1 MTSDVS
7 LPTQNPLHS
16 IPSLNHQS
24 STQSQLD
31 HTNVNYN
38 DFDNEYPAQES
49 MEDQPNQDLVI
60 EQCTFQRNTVRLPPD
75 IAFQVHLMS
84 QLNDHRGNDLNMFNE
99 ITSCIKKHA
108 VHHDVDFTTLQILSR
123 TQLVDLLTKYYRLRF
138 LKPNLRT
145 ITLSNGTLATMT
157 VFDVKALLL
166 AFLNDPLKMRE
177 ENFASNYDI
186 FTGKAKTPT
195 STVDEIHTGSLWEP
209 ARRQYCGDNPDAF
222 ACGLACFYDKT
233 NVDVFGS
240 LACAPFI
247 CIPTFMNK
255 DCRNDD
261 SNYMVLGYVLNLGY
275 GKGTA
280 QLQTSLM
287 KLQDEH
293 TCLSLIT
300 NQIKKIHDDGG
311 FWTTVMGRRVC
322 VKVWIHLIAGD
333 TLGHNTL
340 VGHFNGGNPKYIYRD
355 CKCLFEELSTPIP
368 SCSLITLAEM
378 QQARLTEDGLTDL
391 CKKNINNAF
400 DNVPLSD
407 NVYGLLGITPGEM
420 LHISGVGLLKYM
432 FASLECLISLT
443 RSKKRDQE
451 TFDDL
456 HRCIV
461 MDGQRQSE
469 RDFPRMSV
477 RNGITDGTKMC
488 GLERVGNCFALLCAM
503 HTQLG
508 KNLLAKEMRAR
519 GITWRKFTNCLK
531 LYLAFE
537 RWVTEAHPRTEIQ
550 KSQLL
555 LGDLITMIKDCF
567 PREDGWGWNLPK
579 MHAYAKMPHYMLKF
593 GSAGNFSGQI
603 GERALKGIVK
613 DHAAR
618 TQKRPGS
625 FAEQCAIREYE
636 RNVLKYVMTDLDIQL
651 GVRSSGKKANTAKK
665 EFRGRFILSLSKTN
679 NRGVGTSDDNVTW
692 HDKKKNKM
700 NVFIADLFVFA
711 IRRFGQA
718 HGYNDE
724 FKVTGYTTYINGTDA
739 SEDSIKYY
747 ATEYMNGGKRY
758 DYAMIDFVLDD
769 GDTATCPAKILGFV
783 RYNITNGV
791 PTPQGA
797 GTDDDHIDGCDQ
809 NIYVV
814 VHTASDY
821 VSLEQLQNDFV
832 SYFTLGNVETC
843 LFIVDIDAI
852 RGPLFVFK
860 NYGADGHEK
869 NKLFCALPQ
878 SNWGK
883 YFSDRIY

>member
-1 MTSDVS
+1 
-7 LPTQNPLHS
+7 
-16 IPSLNHQS
+16 
-24 STQSQLD
+24 
-31 HTNVNYN
+31 
-38 DFDNEYPAQES
+38 
-49 MEDQPNQDLVI
+49 
-60 EQCTFQRNTVRLPPD
+60 
-75 IAFQVHLMS
+75 
-84 QLNDHRGNDLNMFNE
+84 
-99 ITSCIKKHA
+99 
-108 VHHDVDFTTLQILSR
+108 
-123 TQLVDLLTKYYRLRF
+123 
-138 LKPNLRT
+138 
-145 ITLSNGTLATMT
+145 
-157 VFDVKALLL
+157 
-166 AFLNDPLKMRE
+166 
-177 ENFASNYDI
+177 
-186 FTGKAKTPT
+186 
-195 STVDEIHTGSLWEP
+195 
-209 ARRQYCGDNPDAF
+209 
-222 ACGLACFYDKT
+222 
-233 NVDVFGS
+233 
-240 LACAPFI
+240 
-247 CIPTFMNK
+247 
-255 DCRNDD
+255 
-261 SNYMVLGYVLNLGY
+261 
-275 GKGTA
+275 
-280 QLQTSLM
+280 
-287 KLQDEH
+287 
-293 TCLSLIT
+293 
-300 NQIKKIHDDGG
+300 
-311 FWTTVMGRRVC
+311 
-322 VKVWIHLIAGD
+322 
-333 TLGHNTL
+333 
-340 VGHFNGGNPKYIYRD
+340 
-355 CKCLFEELSTPIP
+355 
-368 SCSLITLAEM
+368 
-378 QQARLTEDGLTDL
+378 
-391 CKKNINNAF
+391 
-400 DNVPLSD
+400 
-407 NVYGLLGITPGEM
+407 
-420 LHISGVGLLKYM
+420 
-432 FASLECLISLT
+432 
-443 RSKKRDQE
+443 
-451 TFDDL
+451 
-456 HRCIV
+456 
-461 MDGQRQSE
+461 
-469 RDFPRMSV
+469 
-477 RNGITDGTKMC
+477 
-488 GLERVGNCFALLCAM
+488 
-503 HTQLG
+503 
-508 KNLLAKEMRAR
+508 
-519 GITWRKFTNCLK
+519 
-531 LYLAFE
+531 
-537 RWVTEAHPRTEIQ
+537 
-550 KSQLL
+550 
-555 LGDLITMIKDCF
+555 
-567 PREDGWGWNLPK
+567 